1 MKMKIVFISLIAIG
15 LALSSCNLPN
25 GNSQATMT
33 IPPTLEIRT
42 LQPFIDASTITPSP
56 NPQIVTTEQ
65 ATLAQ
70 QPTAN
75 PTATNFA
82 PFTISPFANNVKLR
96 TNPGYLF
103 PARMLVHQ
111 DTILIV
117 HGRSQGNDWIYVETP
132 EKVYGWVY
140 SKLFNEEPR
149 LLQAPLV
156 EPGDVQIIRGKLFD
170 PSGRPISGVQF
181 AITQGSGDNPLRND
195 AITDENGEFIAF
207 MPLESSGTWTI
218 AYVAIGCNS
227 NTMDSSCNCMNG
239 ICGKADPESIQINL
253 PTNDT
258 LQFTWK

>member
-1 MKMKIVFISLIAIG
+1 MNKKIVFIIILVFS
-15 LALSSCNLPN
+15 LALSGCNLPN
-25 GNSQATMT
+25 KNSQATMT

-56 NPQIVTTEQ
+56 VPLIVATEQ
-65 ATLAQ
+65 ATLAP
-70 QPTAN
+70 QPS
-75 PTATNFA
+75 PTATNYS
-82 PFTISPFANNVKLR
+82 PFTISPFVNNVKLR

-103 PARMLVHQ
+103 PARMMVHQ
-111 DTILIV
+111 NTALLV

-156 EPGDVQIIRGKLFD
+156 EPGDVQIIRGKLLD
-170 PSGRPISGVQF
+170 PAGRPISGVQF

-195 AITDENGEFIAF
+195 AITDENGEFFAF
-207 MPLESSGTWTI
+207 MPLESSGTWKIT
-218 AYVAIGCNS
+218 YVAIGCDS
-227 NTMDSSCNCMNG
+227 NTMDASCNCING
-239 ICGKADPESIQINL
+239 ICGTADPESIQISL
-253 PTNDT
+253 PTNAP